1 MKDNSLKVSIIIPVY
16 NASKTVKRLLDSI
29 KIQTLTDFEA
39 LLIDDGSTDGSAK
52 ILDEYSDV
60 DNRFKVVHKQ
70 NGGVST
76 ARQIGIELAKGEYV
90 IHADSDDWMDP
101 TMLEELYTE
110 ARAKDADVV
119 IADYFVCSKQGET
132 VCKQQPSDLS
142 PEHVL
147 QDMFDNKLFGA
158 LWHKLVRTD
167 LYRKYNAKFFK
178 GINHCEDLLIWVQ
191 LLQHQEVKVS
201 YLPKAYYHYVVNDNS
216 ITRHFTHE
224 TYEMRLRFRDKLK
237 ELLVVPNAIEVIE
250 KVSFGIFTEGFIYD
264 VLSSEEMEK
273 GLFTYRKSIEHLDSL
288 KWKMGFLL
296 LKWGFKDFAHK
307 LIHY

>member
-1 MKDNSLKVSIIIPVY
+1 MKVSIILPIY
-16 NASKTVKRLLDSI
+16 NASDSIRKMLDSI
-29 KIQTLTDFEA
+29 LAQTLHEFEV
-39 LLIDDGSTDGSAK
+39 LMIDDGSTDESGRILEEYSAK
-52 ILDEYSDV
+52 DR
-60 DNRFKVVHKQ
+60 RFKAFHKQ
-70 NGGVST
+70 NEGVAM
-76 ARQIGIELAKGEYV
+76 ARQLGVDNAKGEYC
-90 IHADSDDWMDP
+90 IHADADDWMDS

-110 ARAKDADVV
+110 AKAKDADVV
-119 IADYFVCSKQGET
+119 VTDYFVCSKQGET

-191 LLQHQEVKVS
+191 LLQHLEVKVS

-237 ELLVVPNAIEVIE
+237 ELLVVPNAKEIIE

-288 KWKMGFLL
+288 KWKMGFIL

>member
-1 MKDNSLKVSIIIPVY
+1 MLKVSIIIPVY
-16 NASKTVKRLLDSI
+16 NASDSIRKMLDSI
-29 KIQTLTDFEA
+29 LAQTLNEFEV
-39 LLIDDGSTDGSAK
+39 LMIDDGSTDESGR
-52 ILDEYSDV
+52 ILDEYSAKDK
-60 DNRFKVVHKQ
+60 RFKAFHKQ
-70 NGGVST
+70 NEGVAM
-76 ARQIGIELAKGEYV
+76 ARQLGVDNAKGEYC
-90 IHADSDDWMDP
+90 IHADADDRMDS
-101 TMLEELYTE
+101 TMLEGLYTE
-110 ARAKDADVV
+110 AKAKDADVV

-178 GINHCEDLLIWVQ
+178 GINYCEDLLIWVQ
-191 LLQHQEVKVS
+191 LLQHPEVMVS

-237 ELLVVPNAIEVIE
+237 ELLVVQNAIEIIE

-273 GLFTYRKSIEHLDSL
+273 GIFTYRKSIEHLDSL

>member
-1 MKDNSLKVSIIIPVY
+1 MQKVSIIIPVY
-16 NASKTVKRLLDSI
+16 NASDSIRKMLDSI
-29 KIQTLTDFEA
+29 LAQTLHEFEV
-39 LLIDDGSTDGSAK
+39 LMIDDGSTDESGR
-52 ILDEYSDV
+52 ILDEYSAKDK
-60 DNRFKVVHKQ
+60 RFKAFHKQ
-70 NGGVST
+70 NEGVAM
-76 ARQIGIELAKGEYV
+76 ARQMGVDNAKGEFC
-90 IHADSDDWMDP
+90 IHADADDWMDP
-101 TMLEELYTE
+101 TMLEELY
-110 ARAKDADVV
+110 AKAKAEDADVV
-119 IADYFVCSKQGET
+119 IADYLVCSKQGET
-132 VCKQQPSDLS
+132 ICKQQPSDLS

-178 GINHCEDLLIWVQ
+178 GINHCEYLLIWVQ
-191 LLQHQEVKVS
+191 LLQHPEVMIS

-224 TYEMRLRFRDKLK
+224 TYEMRLKFRDKLK
-237 ELLVVPNAIEVIE
+237 ELLVVPNVKEIIE

-273 GLFTYRKSIEHLDSL
+273 GIFTYRKSIEHLDSL

>member
-1 MKDNSLKVSIIIPVY
+1 MLKVSIIIPVY
-16 NASKTVKRLLDSI
+16 NASDSIRKMLDSI
-29 KIQTLTDFEA
+29 LAQTLNEFEV
-39 LLIDDGSTDGSAK
+39 LMIDDGSTDESGR
-52 ILDEYSDV
+52 ILDEYSAKDK
-60 DNRFKVVHKQ
+60 RFKAFHKQ
-70 NGGVST
+70 NEGVAM
-76 ARQIGIELAKGEYV
+76 ARQLGVDNAKGEYC
-90 IHADSDDWMDP
+90 IHADADDRMDS

-110 ARAKDADVV
+110 AKAKDADVV

-191 LLQHQEVKVS
+191 LLQHPEVMVS

-237 ELLVVPNAIEVIE
+237 ELLVVPNAKEIIE

-288 KWKMGFLL
+288 KWKMGFIL

>member
-1 MKDNSLKVSIIIPVY
+1 MLKVSIIIPVY
-16 NASKTVKRLLDSI
+16 NASDSIRKMLDSI
-29 KIQTLTDFEA
+29 LAQTLHEFEV
-39 LLIDDGSTDGSAK
+39 LMIDDGSTDESGRILEEYSAK
-52 ILDEYSDV
+52 DK
-60 DNRFKVVHKQ
+60 RFKVFHKQ
-70 NGGVST
+70 NEGVAM
-76 ARQIGIELAKGEYV
+76 ARQMGVDNAKGEFC
-90 IHADSDDWMDP
+90 IHADADDRMDP
-101 TMLEELYTE
+101 TMLEELY
-110 ARAKDADVV
+110 AKAKAEDADVV
-119 IADYFVCSKQGET
+119 IADYFISSKHGET
-132 VCKQQPSDLS
+132 VCKQRPSELS
-142 PEHVL
+142 PEQVL

-167 LYRKYNAKFFK
+167 LYRKYNARFFK

-191 LLQHQEVKVS
+191 LLQHPEVIVS

-237 ELLVVPNAIEVIE
+237 ELLVVPNVKEIIE

-288 KWKMGFLL
+288 KWKMGFIL

>member
-1 MKDNSLKVSIIIPVY
+1 MLKVSIIIPVY
-16 NASKTVKRLLDSI
+16 NASDSIRKMLDSI
-29 KIQTLTDFEA
+29 LAQTLNEFEV
-39 LLIDDGSTDGSAK
+39 LMINDGSTDESGRILEEYSAK
-52 ILDEYSDV
+52 DK
-60 DNRFKVVHKQ
+60 RFKVFHKL
-70 NGGVST
+70 NEGVAM
-76 ARQIGIELAKGEYV
+76 ARQMGVDNAKGEFC
-90 IHADSDDWMDP
+90 IHADADDWMDS

-110 ARAKDADVV
+110 AKAKDADVV
-119 IADYFVCSKQGET
+119 VTDYFVCSKQGET

-191 LLQHQEVKVS
+191 LLQHLEVKVS

-237 ELLVVPNAIEVIE
+237 ELLVVPNAKEIIE

-288 KWKMGFLL
+288 KWKMGFIL

>member
-1 MKDNSLKVSIIIPVY
+1 MLKVSIIIPVY
-16 NASKTVKRLLDSI
+16 NASDSIRKMLDSI
-29 KIQTLTDFEA
+29 LAQTLNEFEV
-39 LLIDDGSTDGSAK
+39 LMINDGSTDESGRILEEYSAK
-52 ILDEYSDV
+52 DK
-60 DNRFKVVHKQ
+60 RFKVFHKL
-70 NGGVST
+70 NEGVAM
-76 ARQIGIELAKGEYV
+76 ARQMGVDNAKGEFC
-90 IHADSDDWMDP
+90 IHADADDWMDP
-101 TMLEELYTE
+101 TMLEELY
-110 ARAKDADVV
+110 AKAKAEDADVV
-119 IADYFVCSKQGET
+119 IADYFISSKHGET

-191 LLQHQEVKVS
+191 LLQHLEVKVS

-237 ELLVVPNAIEVIE
+237 ELLVVPNAKEIIE

-288 KWKMGFLL
+288 KWKMGFIL

>member
-1 MKDNSLKVSIIIPVY
+1 MLKVSIIIPVY
-16 NASKTVKRLLDSI
+16 NASDSIRKMLDSI
-29 KIQTLTDFEA
+29 LAQTLNEFEV
-39 LLIDDGSTDGSAK
+39 LMIDDGSTDESGR
-52 ILDEYSDV
+52 ILDEYSAKDK
-60 DNRFKVVHKQ
+60 RFKAFHKQ
-70 NGGVST
+70 NEGVAM
-76 ARQIGIELAKGEYV
+76 ARQLGVDNAKGEYC
-90 IHADSDDWMDP
+90 IHADADDRMDS

-110 ARAKDADVV
+110 AKAKDADVV

-191 LLQHQEVKVS
+191 LLQHPEVMVS

-237 ELLVVPNAIEVIE
+237 ELLVVPNVIEIIE

-273 GLFTYRKSIEHLDSL
+273 GIFTYRKSIEHLDSL
-288 KWKMGFLL
+288 KWKIGFLL

>member
-1 MKDNSLKVSIIIPVY
+1 MLKVSIIIPVY
-16 NASKTVKRLLDSI
+16 NASDSIRKMLDSI
-29 KIQTLTDFEA
+29 LAQTLNEFEV
-39 LLIDDGSTDGSAK
+39 LMIDDGSTDESGR
-52 ILDEYSDV
+52 ILDEYSAKDK
-60 DNRFKVVHKQ
+60 RFKAFHKQ
-70 NGGVST
+70 NEGVAM
-76 ARQIGIELAKGEYV
+76 ARQLGVDNAKGEYC
-90 IHADSDDWMDP
+90 IHADADDRMDS

-110 ARAKDADVV
+110 AKAKDADVV

-191 LLQHQEVKVS
+191 LLQHPEVMVS

-237 ELLVVPNAIEVIE
+237 DLLVVPNAIEIIE

-273 GLFTYRKSIEHLDSL
+273 GIFTYRKSIEHLDSL

>member
-1 MKDNSLKVSIIIPVY
+1 MLKISIIIPVY
-16 NASKTVKRLLDSI
+16 NASDSIRKMLDSI
-29 KIQTLTDFEA
+29 LAQTLNEFEV
-39 LLIDDGSTDGSAK
+39 LMIDDGSTDESGR
-52 ILDEYSDV
+52 ILDEYSAKDK
-60 DNRFKVVHKQ
+60 RLKAFHKQ
-70 NGGVST
+70 NEGVAM
-76 ARQIGIELAKGEYV
+76 ARQLGVDNAKGEYC
-90 IHADSDDWMDP
+90 IHADADDWIDS

-110 ARAKDADVV
+110 AKAKDADVV

-132 VCKQQPSDLS
+132 VYKQQPSELS

-147 QDMFDNKLFGA
+147 QDMFDNKIFGA

-237 ELLVVPNAIEVIE
+237 ELLVVQNVKEIIE

-264 VLSSEEMEK
+264 VLTEQEIKQGMCQYESQIISLK
-273 GLFTYRKSIEHLDSL
+273 SL
-288 KWKMGFLL
+288 KWKIGFLML
-296 LKWGFKDFAHK
+296 RMGMFKCAHR

>member
-1 MKDNSLKVSIIIPVY
+1 MQKVSIIIPVY
-16 NASKTVKRLLDSI
+16 NATDSIRKMLDSI
-29 KIQTLTDFEA
+29 LAQTLHEFEV
-39 LLIDDGSTDGSAK
+39 LMIDDGSTDESGRILEEYSAK
-52 ILDEYSDV
+52 DK
-60 DNRFKVVHKQ
+60 RFKVFHKL
-70 NGGVST
+70 NEGVAM
-76 ARQIGIELAKGEYV
+76 ARQMGVDNAKGEFC
-90 IHADSDDWMDP
+90 IHADADDWMDP
-101 TMLEELYTE
+101 TMLEELY
-110 ARAKDADVV
+110 AKAKAEDADVV
-119 IADYFVCSKQGET
+119 IGDYLVCSKQGET
-132 VCKQQPSDLS
+132 VCKQQLSELS
-142 PEHVL
+142 PEQVL

-167 LYRKYNAKFFK
+167 LYRKYNARFFK

-237 ELLVVPNAIEVIE
+237 ELLVVPNVKEIIE

-288 KWKMGFLL
+288 KWKMGFIL

>member
-1 MKDNSLKVSIIIPVY
+1 MMLKISIIIPVY
-16 NASKTVKRLLDSI
+16 NASDSIRKMLDSI
-29 KIQTLTDFEA
+29 LAQTLNEFEV
-39 LLIDDGSTDGSAK
+39 LMIDDGSTDESGR
-52 ILDEYSDV
+52 ILDEYSAKDK
-60 DNRFKVVHKQ
+60 RFNAFHKQ
-70 NGGVST
+70 NEGVAM
-76 ARQIGIELAKGEYV
+76 ARQLGVDNAKGEYC
-90 IHADSDDWMDP
+90 IHADADDWMDS
-101 TMLEELYTE
+101 TMLEQLYTE
-110 ARAKDADVV
+110 AKAKNADVV
-119 IADYFVCSKQGET
+119 IADYFVNSKQGESI
-132 VCKQQPSDLS
+132 CKQQPLDLS

-147 QDMFDNKLFGA
+147 QDMFDNKIFGS

-191 LLQHQEVKVS
+191 LLQHLEVKVS

-237 ELLVVPNAIEVIE
+237 ELLVVPNAKEIIE
-250 KVSFGIFTEGFIYD
+250 KVSFGIFIEGFIYD

-288 KWKMGFLL
+288 KWKMGFIL

>member
-1 MKDNSLKVSIIIPVY
+1 MLKVSVIIPVY
-16 NASKTVKRLLDSI
+16 NASDSIRKMLDSI
-29 KIQTLTDFEA
+29 LAQTLHEFEV
-39 LLIDDGSTDGSAK
+39 LMIDDGSTDESGRILEEYSAK
-52 ILDEYSDV
+52 DK
-60 DNRFKVVHKQ
+60 RFKAFHKQ
-70 NGGVST
+70 NEGVAM
-76 ARQIGIELAKGEYV
+76 ARQLGVDNAKGEYC
-90 IHADSDDWMDP
+90 IHADADDWMDS

-110 ARAKDADVV
+110 AKAKDADVV
-119 IADYFVCSKQGET
+119 VTDYFVCSKQGET

-191 LLQHQEVKVS
+191 LLQHLEVKVS

-237 ELLVVPNAIEVIE
+237 ELLVVPNAKEIIE

-288 KWKMGFLL
+288 KWKMGFIL

>member
-1 MKDNSLKVSIIIPVY
+1 MLKVSIIIPVY
-16 NASKTVKRLLDSI
+16 NASDSIRKMLDSI
-29 KIQTLTDFEA
+29 LAQTLHEFEV
-39 LLIDDGSTDGSAK
+39 LMIDDGSTDESGRILEEYSAK
-52 ILDEYSDV
+52 DK
-60 DNRFKVVHKQ
+60 RFKVFHKQ
-70 NGGVST
+70 NEGVAM
-76 ARQIGIELAKGEYV
+76 ARQMGVDNAKGEFC
-90 IHADSDDWMDP
+90 IHADADDWMDP
-101 TMLEELYTE
+101 TMLEELY
-110 ARAKDADVV
+110 AKAKAEDADVV
-119 IADYFVCSKQGET
+119 IADYFISSKHGET
-132 VCKQQPSDLS
+132 VCKQRPSELS
-142 PEHVL
+142 PEQVL
-147 QDMFDNKLFGA
+147 QDLFDNKLFGA

-191 LLQHQEVKVS
+191 LLQHLEVKVS

-237 ELLVVPNAIEVIE
+237 ELLVVPNAKEIIE

>member
-1 MKDNSLKVSIIIPVY
+1 MLKVSIIIPVY
-16 NASKTVKRLLDSI
+16 NASDSIRKMLDSI
-29 KIQTLTDFEA
+29 LAQTLHEFEV
-39 LLIDDGSTDGSAK
+39 LMIDDGSTDESGR
-52 ILDEYSDV
+52 ILDEYSAKDK
-60 DNRFKVVHKQ
+60 RFKAFHKQ
-70 NGGVST
+70 NEGVAM
-76 ARQIGIELAKGEYV
+76 ARQLGVDNAKGEYC
-90 IHADSDDWMDP
+90 IHADADDWMDS

-110 ARAKDADVV
+110 AKAKDADVV
-119 IADYFVCSKQGET
+119 VTDYFVCSKQGET

-191 LLQHQEVKVS
+191 LLQHLEVKVS

-237 ELLVVPNAIEVIE
+237 ELLVVPNAKEIIE

-288 KWKMGFLL
+288 KWKMGFIL

>member
-1 MKDNSLKVSIIIPVY
+1 MLKVSIIIPVY
-16 NASKTVKRLLDSI
+16 NASDSIRKMLDSI
-29 KIQTLTDFEA
+29 LAQTLHEFEV
-39 LLIDDGSTDGSAK
+39 LMIDDGSTDESGRILEEYSAK
-52 ILDEYSDV
+52 DKS
-60 DNRFKVVHKQ
+60 FKAFHKQ
-70 NGGVST
+70 NEGVAM
-76 ARQIGIELAKGEYV
+76 ARQLGVDNAKGEYC
-90 IHADSDDWMDP
+90 IHADADDWMDS

-110 ARAKDADVV
+110 AKAKDADVV
-119 IADYFVCSKQGET
+119 VTDYFVCSKQGET

-191 LLQHQEVKVS
+191 LLQHLEVKVS

-237 ELLVVPNAIEVIE
+237 ELLVVPNAKEIIE

-288 KWKMGFLL
+288 KWKMGFIL

>member
-1 MKDNSLKVSIIIPVY
+1 MLKVSIIIPVY
-16 NASKTVKRLLDSI
+16 NASDSIRKMLDSI
-29 KIQTLTDFEA
+29 LAQTLNEFEV
-39 LLIDDGSTDGSAK
+39 LMIDDGSTDESGR
-52 ILDEYSDV
+52 ILDEYSAKDK
-60 DNRFKVVHKQ
+60 RFKAFHKQ
-70 NGGVST
+70 NEGVAM
-76 ARQIGIELAKGEYV
+76 ARQLGVDNAKGEYC
-90 IHADSDDWMDP
+90 IHADADDRMDS

-110 ARAKDADVV
+110 AKAKDADVV

-191 LLQHQEVKVS
+191 LLQHPEVMVS

-237 ELLVVPNAIEVIE
+237 DLLVVPNAIEIIE

-273 GLFTYRKSIEHLDSL
+273 GIFTYRKSIEHLDSL
-288 KWKMGFLL
+288 KWKMGFFL

>member
-1 MKDNSLKVSIIIPVY
+1 MLKISIIIPVY
-16 NASKTVKRLLDSI
+16 NASDTIRRMLDSI
-29 KIQTLTDFEA
+29 LAQTLNEFEV
-39 LLIDDGSTDGSAK
+39 LMIDDGSTDESGR
-52 ILDEYSDV
+52 IVDEYSAKDK
-60 DNRFKVVHKQ
+60 RFKAFHKQ
-70 NGGVST
+70 NEGVAM
-76 ARQIGIELAKGEYV
+76 ARQLGVDNAKGEYC
-90 IHADSDDWMDP
+90 IHADADDWMDS

-110 ARAKDADVV
+110 AKAKDADVV
-119 IADYFVCSKQGET
+119 VTDYFVCSKQGET

-158 LWHKLVRTD
+158 LWHKLVCTD

-191 LLQHQEVKVS
+191 LLQHLEVKVS

-237 ELLVVPNAIEVIE
+237 ELLVVPNAKEIIE

-288 KWKMGFLL
+288 KWKMGFIL

>member
-1 MKDNSLKVSIIIPVY
+1 MLKVSIIIPVY
-16 NASKTVKRLLDSI
+16 NASDSIRKMLDSI
-29 KIQTLTDFEA
+29 LAQTLNEFEV
-39 LLIDDGSTDGSAK
+39 LMIDDGSIDESGR
-52 ILDEYSDV
+52 ILDEYSAKDK
-60 DNRFKVVHKQ
+60 RFKAFHKQ
-70 NGGVST
+70 NEGVAM
-76 ARQIGIELAKGEYV
+76 ARQLGVDNAKGEYC
-90 IHADSDDWMDP
+90 IHADADDRIDP

-110 ARAKDADVV
+110 AKAKDADVV

-132 VCKQQPSDLS
+132 VCKQQPSELS

-147 QDMFDNKLFGA
+147 QDMFDNKLFGS
-158 LWHKLVRTD
+158 LWHKLVRTV
-167 LYRKYNAKFFK
+167 LYKKYNARFFK

-201 YLPKAYYHYVVNDNS
+201 YLPKAYYHYEVNDNS
-216 ITRHFTHE
+216 ITRHFTRK

-237 ELLVVPNAIEVIE
+237 ELLVVPNAIEIIE

-273 GLFTYRKSIEHLDSL
+273 GIFTYRKSIVHLDSL

>member
-1 MKDNSLKVSIIIPVY
+1 MLKVSIIIPVY
-16 NASKTVKRLLDSI
+16 NASDSIRKMLDSI
-29 KIQTLTDFEA
+29 LAQTLNEFEV
-39 LLIDDGSTDGSAK
+39 LMIDDGSTDESGR
-52 ILDEYSDV
+52 ILDEYSAKDK
-60 DNRFKVVHKQ
+60 RFKAFHKQ
-70 NGGVST
+70 NEGVAM
-76 ARQIGIELAKGEYV
+76 ARQLGVDNAKGEYC
-90 IHADSDDWMDP
+90 IHADADDRMDS

-110 ARAKDADVV
+110 AKAKDADVV

-191 LLQHQEVKVS
+191 LLQHPEVMVS

-237 ELLVVPNAIEVIE
+237 ELLVVPNAIEIIE

-273 GLFTYRKSIEHLDSL
+273 GIFTYRKSIEHLDSL

>member
-1 MKDNSLKVSIIIPVY
+1 MVKVSIVLPVY
-16 NASKTVKRLLDSI
+16 NASTTIKRMLDSI
-29 KIQTLTDFEA
+29 LAQTLHEFEV
-39 LLIDDGSTDGSAK
+39 LMINDGSTDESGR
-52 ILDEYSDV
+52 ILDEYSAKDK
-60 DNRFKVVHKQ
+60 RFKAFHKQ
-70 NGGVST
+70 NEGVAM
-76 ARQIGIELAKGEYV
+76 ARQLGVDNAKGEYC
-90 IHADSDDWMDP
+90 IHADADDWMDS

-110 ARAKDADVV
+110 AKAKDADVV
-119 IADYFVCSKQGET
+119 VTDYFVCSKQGET

-191 LLQHQEVKVS
+191 LLQHLEVKVS

-237 ELLVVPNAIEVIE
+237 ELLVVPNAKEIIE

-288 KWKMGFLL
+288 KWKMGFIL